1 MMKEISKLFLVV
13 VVVVLIMSIN
23 NKCLGFGFGGLTP
36 LGTSKQSSSLGIVV
50 MGRTGYSRNS
60 STSSSTSRFMF
71 GGSGISPLEEDD
83 DLNVA
88 VDPEKE
94 SQLEATAKAM
104 GITVKEYKL
113 ILKSQETMQKA
124 LNSLRVSGGNSATVM
139 VELDGNSPPK
149 HLKVSVTEDG
159 KALGK
164 ATLEKELVSA
174 LKQAGEAA
182 KKGQADVMRQMQ
194 EDIAKAYKAM

>member
-1 MMKEISKLFLVV
+1 MMKEISKLCLVV
-13 VVVVLIMSIN
+13 VVLMSIN
-23 NKCLGFGFGGLTP
+23 NCLGFGVLTP
-36 LGTSKQSSSLGIVV
+36 VGTSKQSSSLGIGV
-50 MGRTGYSRNS
+50 MGRTGYSRHSSS
-60 STSSSTSRFMF
+60 STGSSTSRFMF
-71 GGSGISPLEEDD
+71 GGSGVSPLEEDD

>member
-1 MMKEISKLFLVV
+1 MMKEIFKLFWVLT
-13 VVVVLIMSIN
+13 VVVVLMSTNCI
-23 NKCLGFGFGGLTP
+23 GFGGLTP
-36 LGTSKQSSSLGIVV
+36 IGFHKNCPSLTHVV
-50 MGRTGYSRNS
+50 MGRTSSSCTG
-60 STSSSTSRFMF
+60 STSTSHFMF
-71 GGSGISPLEEDD
+71 GGSGVSPLEEDD

-113 ILKSQETMQKA
+113 ILKSQENMQKA

-139 VELDGNSPPK
+139 VEIDGNSPPK

-164 ATLEKELVSA
+164 ASLEKELVSA